1 MTATTIPAAPEHRG
15 PIREFG
21 SAVATIMTKELR
33 SRMRGRRAFVILT
46 LYLGLLALIAYGVQ
60 VVATPEAQ
68 AAAGR
73 GGAEAVPGAN
83 ASALIGQSIF
93 TVLSILQVVLV
104 SVLAPAFTAA
114 QISLERE
121 KQTLDLLI
129 STPLRP
135 GAIVVGKLLTA
146 LAFVVLMI
154 VAAIPITAIVL
165 MYGGASIG
173 DIVNQQLIL
182 LATAIGFGA
191 VGIFASALTK
201 RTQSATVVT
210 YCAVIA
216 CILGSAM
223 LYSFWTAIAERE
235 NPLGIGSND
244 TAPELI
250 RYVNPM
256 VAMLDVVS
264 TVEPAG
270 GTRITRPL
278 YEIFGPDLAAG
289 FTFVDVPP
297 GEPRGGDG
305 REEPPPADGAAFGG
319 KADAYW
325 WPRFVATFLIAAG
338 LFTLASMRL
347 VVPTGLRRSPWPRRR
362 RHLAVTND
370 PGIDDVQA
378 EAAPE
383 GTEL

>member
-1 MTATTIPAAPEHRG
+1 MT
-15 PIREFG
+15 
-21 SAVATIMTKELR
+21 TIMTKELR
-33 SRMRGRRAFVILT
+33 SRMRGRRAFIVLT
-46 LYLGLLALIAYGVQ
+46 VYLGLLALIAYGVQ
-60 VVATPEAQ
+60 LVATPAAQ
-68 AAAGR
+68 AAAGI
-73 GGAEAVPGAN
+73 GLGEAIPGAN
-83 ASALIGQSIF
+83 ASAFIGQSIF

-104 SVLAPAFTAA
+104 SVLAPAFTAG

-165 MYGGASIG
+165 MYGGASIV
-173 DIVNQQLIL
+173 DIVNQQLVL
-182 LATAIGFGA
+182 LATAVGFGA

-223 LYSFWTAIAERE
+223 LYGFWSALADRE
-235 NPLGIGSND
+235 NPLGIASND
-244 TAPELI
+244 APPELI

-264 TVEPAG
+264 TVEPPG
-270 GTRITRPL
+270 GTRLTRPL
-278 YEIFGPDLAAG
+278 YEIFGTDLASG
-289 FTFVDVPP
+289 FTEVDVAP
-297 GEPRGGDG
+297 GMPAGDDGRREAPVGDG
-305 REEPPPADGAAFGG
+305 IAFGG
-319 KADAYW
+319 KAANYW
-325 WPRFVATFLIAAG
+325 WPRFVATFLIAGGA
-338 LFTLASMRL
+338 FALASMRL
-347 VVPTGLRRSPWPRRR
+347 VVPAGMRRLPWPTRQRQV
-362 RHLAVTND
+362 LVAGGPSIDEVAIAND
-370 PGIDDVQA
+370 G
-378 EAAPE
+378 E
-383 GTEL
+383 GER